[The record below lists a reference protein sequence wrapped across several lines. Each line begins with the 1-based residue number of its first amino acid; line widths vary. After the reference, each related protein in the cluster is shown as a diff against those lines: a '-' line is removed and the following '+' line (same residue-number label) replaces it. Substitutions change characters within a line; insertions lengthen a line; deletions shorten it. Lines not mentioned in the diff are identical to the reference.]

1 MKTNLFYFATVV
13 SVALLSSCSVY
24 KYSSRVAETQTQN
37 NIYITPSVVDVKID
51 LKKKITVVS
60 NIQKTEDAARE
71 NAYYKAITDNDI
83 DILVSPIY
91 EIEIQSGG
99 NCKATVTGFAGYFM
113 NPRTVTEDKKLEYDA
128 KLAALDKMLKFDP
141 IVKEEQKTIVVTPG
155 NYVSTNS
162 GNGVTTISNP
172 SSSLV
177 EKFLLLYNSGT
188 PYLNT
193 PPVAAPSNS
202 IIPGSIL
209 NLLKK

>member
-128 KLAALDKMLKFDP
+128 KLAALDKMLKLDP
-141 IVKEEQKTIVVTPG
+141 IVKEEQKTVIVTPG
-155 NYVSTNS
+155 NYVSTS
-162 GNGVTTISNP
+162 STNGVTTISNP

-177 EKFLLLYNSGT
+177 EKFLLLYNSGAT
-188 PYLNT
+188 YMN
-193 PPVAAPSNS
+193 VAPAANQNNS
-202 IIPGSIL
+202 ILSGGIL
-209 NLLKK
+209 NLWKK